1 MKVDFGKQTF
11 LFPMPVLII
20 GTYNEDGSAN
30 AMNAAWGGIYNDKQI
45 CICLD
50 KSHKTVANVKEKK
63 AFTVSV
69 ADAENITA
77 CDYVGIESG
86 NDVKNKIEK
95 AGFNVSKSRFVDA
108 PVFDNLKMV
117 LECEMVSYDDKT
129 EQLIGNI
136 INVSAEESVLTD
148 GKIDPSKL
156 KPVTYDP
163 VNHNYVQL
171 GEVVAKAF
179 DIGVKL
185 K

>member
-1 MKVDFGKQTF
+1 
-11 LFPMPVLII
+11 
-20 GTYNEDGSAN
+20 
-30 AMNAAWGGIYNDKQI
+30 
-45 CICLD
+45 
-50 KSHKTVANVKEKK
+50 
-63 AFTVSV
+63 
-69 ADAENITA
+69 
-77 CDYVGIESG
+77 
-86 NDVKNKIEK
+86 
-95 AGFNVSKSRFVDA
+95 
-108 PVFDNLKMV
+108 MV

>member
-1 MKVDFGKQTF
+1 MPAISAARRDTTVEKRFELLSQIMQLMMK
-11 LFPMPVLII
+11 
-20 GTYNEDGSAN
+20 
-30 AMNAAWGGIYNDKQI
+30 
-45 CICLD
+45 
-50 KSHKTVANVKEKK
+50 
-63 AFTVSV
+63 
-69 ADAENITA
+69 
-77 CDYVGIESG
+77 
-86 NDVKNKIEK
+86 
-95 AGFNVSKSRFVDA
+95 
-108 PVFDNLKMV
+108 
-117 LECEMVSYDDKT
+117 YDDKT